1 MLTVRRS
8 MTWKLVGVA
17 PALLL
22 CLAGCARSSNVRVQ
36 PVTQV
41 QTRDAGEMT
50 MERLRGERLPTL
62 ESVEPWEN
70 TYGPGLKLSTAHY
83 EVFTTVL
90 EPLMLRTVPGFL
102 ESAYR
107 GYNDQLSKPIET
119 ITRFKVYLFATRRQW
134 EDFTRSFAGEQA
146 SVFRKIKTGA
156 YCLNGACVAYDI
168 GGARTLTALGHEGW
182 HQFNSQHFKYRL
194 PSWLDEGVA
203 MQFETS
209 RYEQGVYHFD
219 PAVNMQRLGALRETL
234 DKTSRI
240 PLRDLIAMSP
250 GEVLATN
257 QADAVMAFYGQSYAL
272 VRFLREAGFGRY
284 YSCYHRMLLDALS
297 GQWPLDESTGN
308 VAQDRNLPRTLDWNR
323 RVGLQVFEHYIGSNI
338 EQLEQEYLAY
348 CRRIVRNISVVWHN
362 NDAYVAIDR

>member
-1 MLTVRRS
+1 MA
-8 MTWKLVGVA
+8 WKLVAVA

-22 CLAGCARSSNVRVQ
+22 CLAGCVRSSNVRVQ
-36 PVTQV
+36 PATQV

-62 ESVEPWEN
+62 ESVERWEN
-70 TYGPGLKLSTAHY
+70 TYGPGLKLFTAHY

-90 EPLMLRTVPGFL
+90 EPLMLRTIPGFL

-107 GYNDQLSKPIET
+107 GYNDQLPKPIET
-119 ITRFKVYLFATRRQW
+119 VTRFKVYLFATRRHW

-146 SVFRKIKTGA
+146 AVFCKIKTGA

-240 PLRDLIAMSP
+240 PLRDLITMSP
-250 GEVLATN
+250 GEALATD

-272 VRFLREAGFGRY
+272 VRFLREASFGKY

-323 RVGLQVFEHYIGSNI
+323 RVGLQVFEHYIGRNI

-348 CRRIVRNISVVWHN
+348 CRRIVRDISVVWHN